1 MAHARLIILLVLR
14 LLQSVSCDNDADDYE
29 YADDSDDYV
38 SRYGENF
45 VLSLTLV
52 STKWPKSD
60 LVIICEY
67 RDYET

>member
-45 VLSLTLV
+45 VLSVTLV
-52 STKWPKSD
+52 STK
-60 LVIICEY
+60 
-67 RDYET
+67 